1 MKAKLLVLSL
11 ILALGLPAQAQ
22 RLVVAQGT
30 DPVTLDA
37 PLATDSPS
45 ATVVT
50 HISETLFEL
59 TPEGRIVPHLAE
71 RYTFGNGGK
80 TLTIRL
86 RSGIA
91 FHDGTPLNAQAVKF
105 NLDRFV
111 SRELASP
118 FAFLLSEL
126 DRVEVVD
133 NLTVRLH
140 LKNPFAPLLAHLTH
154 SSTAIQSPTA
164 IQRLGSGFAQ
174 NPVGTGP
181 YRFQAWQKGQYVD
194 LVRNE
199 NYWGQ
204 KPAIPQVRFI
214 PVPEGTTRVA
224 LLETGQAHVAVRI
237 PPQDIPRLQ
246 ANPNVEVVR
255 TPSLRTIYI
264 YFNTQ
269 RPPFNDRRVRQ
280 ALNHAVNREEILQF
294 VLGGI
299 GRISDA
305 PIAPGIFGYAPV
317 GRYEY
322 NPDRARALLRE
333 AGQTNLRITLHCPT
347 GRYFQDIQVCEAIQG
362 QLRRVGVEASIQT
375 LEWGAYL
382 QETQRPLAENRI
394 QMAML
399 GWGTVTGDA
408 DYGLYPLFHSSQW
421 PVAGAARFNRA
432 FYRNVQVDRFLEQ
445 ARISTNPQAR
455 QELYRRA
462 MELIWQDAPWL
473 FLHSEVQV
481 TGIRREVQGFL
492 VHPTER
498 YLAYPARF
506 R

>member
-1 MKAKLLVLSL
+1 MLRLLA
-11 ILALGLPAQAQ
+11 ILGLLLLPWALAQ

-30 DPVTLDA
+30 DPTTLDA

-59 TPEGRIVPHLAE
+59 TPEGKIVPHLAE
-71 RYTFGNGGK
+71 GHSFADGGR

-86 RSGIA
+86 RRGIT
-91 FHDGTPLNAQAVKF
+91 FHDGTPFNAEAVKF
-105 NLDRFV
+105 NLERLV

-126 DRVEVVD
+126 ERVEVVD
-133 NLTVRLH
+133 SHTVRLR

-154 SSTAIQSPTA
+154 SSTAMQSPTA
-164 IQRLGSGFAQ
+164 IGRLGAQ
-174 NPVGTGP
+174 YRDNPVGTGP
-181 YRFQAWQKGQYVD
+181 YRFQAWQKGQFVD

-199 NYWGQ
+199 NYWGP

-224 LLETGQAHVAVRI
+224 LVETGQAHVAVRI
-237 PPQDIPRLQ
+237 PPQDIARLQ
-246 ANPNVEVVR
+246 ANRAVQVVR

-269 RPPFNDRRVRQ
+269 RPPFNDVRVRQ

-299 GRISDA
+299 GRVSDA
-305 PIAPGIFGYAPV
+305 PIAPGIFGYTPV

-322 NPDRARALLRE
+322 NPQRAQELLRQ
-333 AGQTNLRITLHCPT
+333 AGVSTPLRVTLHCPT

-362 QLRRVGVEASIQT
+362 QLRRIGVEASIQT
-375 LEWGAYL
+375 MEWGAYL
-382 QETQRPLAENRI
+382 QETQRPLKENRI

-421 PVAGAARFNRA
+421 APGFNRA
-432 FYRNVQVDRFLEQ
+432 FYKNPEVDKLLAQ
-445 ARISTNPQAR
+445 ARISTLPQGR
-455 QELYRRA
+455 LSLYKEA
-462 MELIWQDAPWL
+462 MTRIWQDAPWI
-473 FLHSEVQV
+473 FLHSEAQV
-481 TGIRREVQGFL
+481 TAIRQEVQGFL

-498 YLAYPARF
+498 YLAYRASF

>member
-1 MKAKLLVLSL
+1 M
-11 ILALGLPAQAQ
+11 
-22 RLVVAQGT
+22 VAQGT
-30 DPVTLDA
+30 DPITLDA
-37 PLATDSPS
+37 PLAQDSPS

-71 RYTFGNGGK
+71 SYAFSDGGR
-80 TLTIRL
+80 TLTLRL
-86 RSGIA
+86 RRGIV
-91 FHDGTPLNAQAVKF
+91 FHDGTPFNAEAVKF
-105 NLDRFV
+105 NLERFV

-126 DRVEVVD
+126 ERVEVVD
-133 NLTVRLH
+133 PYTVRLR
-140 LKNPFAPLLAHLTH
+140 LKNPFAPILAHLTH

-164 IQRLGSGFAQ
+164 IQRLGAQ
-174 NPVGTGP
+174 YRDNPVGTGP
-181 YRFQAWQKGQYVD
+181 YRFQAWQKGQFVD

-199 NYWGQ
+199 NYWGE
-204 KPAIPQVRFI
+204 KPSIPQVRFI

-224 LLETGQAHVAVRI
+224 LVETGQAHVAVRI

-246 ANPNVEVVR
+246 ANPAVEVVR

-269 RPPFNDRRVRQ
+269 RPPFNDVRVRQ
-280 ALNHAVNREEILQF
+280 AFNHAVNKEEILQF

-305 PIAPGIFGYAPV
+305 PIAPGIFGYTSV

-322 NPDRARALLRE
+322 NPQRAQELLRQ
-333 AGQTNLRITLHCPT
+333 AGVSTPLRITLHCPT

-362 QLRRVGVEASIQT
+362 QLRRIGVEATIQT

-382 QETQRPLAENRI
+382 QETQRPLRENRI

-421 PVAGAARFNRA
+421 APRFNRA
-432 FYRNVQVDRFLEQ
+432 FYKNVEVDKLLAQ
-445 ARISTNPQAR
+445 ARISTLPQGR
-455 QELYRRA
+455 QQLYREA
-462 MELIWQDAPWL
+462 MIRIFRDAPWL

-481 TGIRREVQGFL
+481 TAVRREVQGFL

-498 YLAYPARF
+498 YLAYKARF